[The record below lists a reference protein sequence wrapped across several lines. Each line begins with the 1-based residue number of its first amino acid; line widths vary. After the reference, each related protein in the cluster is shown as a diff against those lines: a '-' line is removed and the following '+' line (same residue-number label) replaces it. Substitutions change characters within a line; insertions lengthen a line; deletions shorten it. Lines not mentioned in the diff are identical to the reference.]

1 MCEKHGEVRGH
12 PGRFRKSG
20 ADISDTVSD
29 LPRAVLS
36 GAREG
41 VDHGHDGARKAMSD
55 LPEATRSAVDILRN
69 TAEEAT
75 RALRQIAA
83 EYAGSELKYSEKI
96 GEISAG
102 TQQ

>member
-1 MCEKHGEVRGH
+1 M
-12 PGRFRKSG
+12 
-20 ADISDTVSD
+20 
-29 LPRAVLS
+29 
-36 GAREG
+36 
-41 VDHGHDGARKAMSD
+41 
-55 LPEATRSAVDILRN
+55 DILRD

-83 EYAGSELKYSEKI
+83 EYAGSELKYNEKI